1 MSKRAELIQ
10 KIKNIDQEIAKITD
24 EKKFRIDQL
33 KNLMKS
39 LQDDL
44 KPKITQSKSL
54 KEERQ

>member
-39 LQDDL
+39 L
-44 KPKITQSKSL
+44 
-54 KEERQ
+54 